1 MKQLETDSQSIERVD
16 DMGCVYGPPPAFDD
30 GEVEPV
36 VSRKVMIKVWII
48 LILLALMAITM
59 GILLI

>member
-1 MKQLETDSQSIERVD
+1 MKQLETDEQPIRVD

-30 GEVEPV
+30 GEVETV
-36 VSRKVMIKVWII
+36 ATRKVMIGVWII
-48 LILLALMAITM
+48 LILLTLMVITV